1 VTASDWVEIGLI
13 AFIFIGLVLTCV
25 IDPAGLAAAK
35 EQRLRREAE
44 SCSES
49 TTGPPQVG

>member
-1 VTASDWVEIGLI
+1 MSASDWVEIGLI
-13 AFIFIGLVLTCV
+13 AFIFIGLVATCI

-35 EQRLRREAE
+35 AERLRKEAE

-49 TTGPPQVG
+49 ITTPPQVG